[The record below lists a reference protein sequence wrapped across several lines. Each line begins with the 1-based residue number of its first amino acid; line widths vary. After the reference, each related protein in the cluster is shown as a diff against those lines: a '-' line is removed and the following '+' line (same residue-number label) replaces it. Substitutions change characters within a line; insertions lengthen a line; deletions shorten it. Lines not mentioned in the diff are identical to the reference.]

1 MYEVQEGDCLES
13 IIIPNNV
20 TGIYDSA
27 FKNCANL
34 KSITIPDSVT
44 KIEDSAFW
52 YCESLIIKCSKDSSA
67 HKYAEEN
74 HIKFEL
80 I

>member
-1 MYEVQEGDCLES
+1 MTKIGK
-13 IIIPNNV
+13 
-20 TGIYDSA
+20 SA
-27 FKNCANL
+27 FEECGNL
-34 KSITIPDSVT
+34 EGITMPDSVT

-52 YCESLIIKCSKDSSA
+52 YCANRIFKCSKDSSA
-67 HKYAEEN
+67 HKYAEVN